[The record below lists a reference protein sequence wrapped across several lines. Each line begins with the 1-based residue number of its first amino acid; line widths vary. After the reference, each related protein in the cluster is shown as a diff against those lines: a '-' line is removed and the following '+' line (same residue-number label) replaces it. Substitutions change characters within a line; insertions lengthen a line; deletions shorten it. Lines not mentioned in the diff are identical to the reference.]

1 MIELSWQLVVLLLG
15 VLGIPYLCHT
25 AKKMLIIL
33 VQRPQPNIYAI
44 KKDTVEQK
52 TKQEYEKRRKRS
64 CNFFFAGSKEL
75 EIERNIFYGA
85 IGELQLK
92 WKNKGLDIYGI
103 SYKNFEHEVVLKGPQ
118 AEYNAFIQNY
128 TDAIFFT
135 LNGNVGGI
143 TKEEF
148 DLAMDT
154 FKQKGAPKIFSY
166 SKLNDAP
173 NSSVDDLRKK
183 TCVGK
188 QYWQDYI
195 DDTHLKLLIGHD
207 IKDVASAIIEN
218 QIIINS
224 I

>member
-1 MIELSWQLVVLLLG
+1 MIELSWQWVLLLLG
-15 VLGIPYLCHT
+15 FLGIPCVCYT
-25 AKKMLIIL
+25 AKTMLIIWI
-33 VQRPQPNIYAI
+33 QRPQLNIYAI

-85 IGELQLK
+85 IGKMQPK

-103 SYKNFEHEVVLKGPQ
+103 SYKNFEHEVVLEGQQ

-128 TDAIFFT
+128 TDAIFFI

-148 DLAMDT
+148 DLAMET
-154 FKQKGAPKIFSY
+154 FKQKGTPKIFIY

-183 TCVGK
+183 ICIDK
-188 QYWQDYI
+188 QYWQDYT
-195 DDTHLKLLIGHD
+195 DDTHLKLLIEHD
-207 IKDVASAIIEN
+207 IKDVINVVIEG
-218 QIIINS
+218 
-224 I
+224 